1 MGNRLREF
9 VAEDF
14 WLLIGIVTFALI
26 SLAGLAGLEALA
38 GAITILGWFLL
49 TPLFLFWGEEIAALY
64 FGDEETI
71 PDTDDT
77 EMDALEDLK
86 RRYAAGEIDDD
97 EFEHRLERL
106 VAVDELPD
114 DVFAAESSTKADAG
128 GSSGETDATGD
139 RHEREYDLE

>member
-9 VAEDF
+9 VAEDL

-106 VAVDELPD
+106 MSVDELPD
-114 DVFAAESSTKADAG
+114 DVFAAGSSTKADTGELSEETNAG
-128 GSSGETDATGD
+128 DD
-139 RHEREYDLE
+139 RREQEYERE